1 MKKRLIISLGLL
13 LFLSTYN
20 INYKSKLG
28 SKFYIKEIIVEN
40 NQILEKEKI
49 KNELVFLYKKNLFL
63 LDFKN
68 IKLKLDKID
77 LIQSFEIKKI
87 FPNKI
92 KIKIFEKKPI
102 ANLQNKKNKKY
113 YTDNDDLIEYFVSD
127 KFKNLPLVFGD
138 YQNFKNFYTNLKKIK
153 FPMQEVEKIFL
164 FQVQRWDLV
173 TKNNQLL
180 KLPVNKYDESL
191 KNFMKIKDQV
201 KFKEY
206 KIFDYRISDQ
216 LILK

>member
-77 LIQSFEIKKI
+77 LIQSFEIKK
-87 FPNKI
+87 FFLI
-92 KIKIFEKKPI
+92 K
-102 ANLQNKKNKKY
+102 
-113 YTDNDDLIEYFVSD
+113 
-127 KFKNLPLVFGD
+127 
-138 YQNFKNFYTNLKKIK
+138 
-153 FPMQEVEKIFL
+153 
-164 FQVQRWDLV
+164 
-173 TKNNQLL
+173 
-180 KLPVNKYDESL
+180 
-191 KNFMKIKDQV
+191 
-201 KFKEY
+201 
-206 KIFDYRISDQ
+206 
-216 LILK
+216 

>member
-1 MKKRLIISLGLL
+1 MKKRLIISLGIL

-20 INYKSKLG
+20 INYKSKLD

-40 NQILEKEKI
+40 NQILEKKKI
-49 KNELVFLYKKNLFL
+49 KNELFFLYKKNLFL

-102 ANLQNKKNKKY
+102 AILQNKKSKKY
-113 YTDNDDLIEYFVSD
+113 YTDNDDLIDYFVSD

>member
-68 IKLKLDKID
+68 IKLKL
-77 LIQSFEIKKI
+77 
-87 FPNKI
+87 
-92 KIKIFEKKPI
+92 
-102 ANLQNKKNKKY
+102 
-113 YTDNDDLIEYFVSD
+113 
-127 KFKNLPLVFGD
+127 
-138 YQNFKNFYTNLKKIK
+138 
-153 FPMQEVEKIFL
+153 EKI
-164 FQVQRWDLV
+164 
-173 TKNNQLL
+173 N
-180 KLPVNKYDESL
+180 
-191 KNFMKIKDQV
+191 
-201 KFKEY
+201 
-206 KIFDYRISDQ
+206 
-216 LILK
+216 LI

>member
-102 ANLQNKKNKKY
+102 AILQNKKNKKY

>member
-102 ANLQNKKNKKY
+102 AILQNKKNKKY
-113 YTDNDDLIEYFVSD
+113 YTDNDDLIDYFVSD